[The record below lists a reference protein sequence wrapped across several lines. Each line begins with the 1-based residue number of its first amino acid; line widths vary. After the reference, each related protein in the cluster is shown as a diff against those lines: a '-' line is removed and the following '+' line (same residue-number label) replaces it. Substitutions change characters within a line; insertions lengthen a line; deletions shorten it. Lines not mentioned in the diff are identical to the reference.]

1 MTPEL
6 WVAYGVLAVAGL
18 AALVLIHRL
27 AEIHHL
33 YIGMA
38 LALIPWPPAHWVGLV
53 LMADD
58 TVQHAVQAID
68 FLRGLKPRPD
78 WSPIHRLYV
87 WAYRLIATTSDS

>member
-1 MTPEL
+1 MTPDL
-6 WVAYGVLAVAGL
+6 WWAYGAL
-18 AALVLIHRL
+18 ALVGLVSLALIGRL
-27 AEIHHL
+27 VEVHHL

-38 LALIPWPPAHWVGLV
+38 LALIPWPPAHWAGLV

-78 WSPIHRLYV
+78 WSPVHRAYV
-87 WAYRLIATTSDS
+87 WVYQLVASI